1 MDIQNLKDE
10 AVKLAELLRQADYRM
25 INFKIECIQP
35 GNDTPD
41 IHIWAR
47 FDPPAEAGAVSPEAR
62 HGQRP

>member
-10 AVKLAELLRQADYRM
+10 ASKLEELLRQAGYRM

-47 FDPPAEAGAVSPEAR
+47 FDPPAKAVSP
-62 HGQRP
+62 